1 MAYKNYLYFAE
12 SDVETIQDAML
23 LPSDSYKGCD
33 AISGGVQLMFKA
45 VSAEPSRDVVKLHCT
60 NGNQKAVL
68 NYFVS
73 LLNSSSHASGGMI
86 VVADFNVANGQQA
99 VGAHPIFN
107 GLVTDCTV
115 E

>member
-12 SDVETIQDAML
+12 DDVETVQDAML
-23 LPSDSYKGCD
+23 LPSGSYRGCD
-33 AISGGVQLMFKA
+33 AVSGGVQLMFES
-45 VSAEPSRDVVKLHCT
+45 VSAEPTRDIIKLHCT

-68 NYFVS
+68 KGFVS
-73 LLNSSSHASGGMI
+73 LLNATSGGMI

-99 VGAHPIFN
+99 VGGHPIFN